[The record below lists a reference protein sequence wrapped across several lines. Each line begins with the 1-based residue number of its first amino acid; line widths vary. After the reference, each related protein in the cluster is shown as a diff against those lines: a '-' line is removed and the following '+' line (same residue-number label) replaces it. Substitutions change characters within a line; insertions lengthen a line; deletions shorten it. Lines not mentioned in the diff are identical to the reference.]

1 MYRFSKHLN
10 SLKDEIDK
18 KKQENIELGTQLK
31 EMSVVVS
38 ERQNV
43 QSLAGKKVFLYSAL
57 SIFLLS
63 GALSSEINA
72 EARMKDVVSR
82 RRLVELAKS
91 QAQEIGVLRTEVER
105 LRMRTFPALVQ
116 VDNI

>member
-1 MYRFSKHLN
+1 
-10 SLKDEIDK
+10 
-18 KKQENIELGTQLK
+18 
-31 EMSVVVS
+31 MSVVVS

-43 QSLAGKKVFLYSAL
+43 QSLAGRKEFLYTTL
-57 SIFLLS
+57 YIFLVS
-63 GALSSEINA
+63 GALASEINA
-72 EARMKDVVSR
+72 EARMKDIVSR

-91 QAQEIGVLRTEVER
+91 QAQEISVLRTEVER